1 MTVTRLAASPLL
13 ERIDGFVTEDEAS
26 SLFTLLEGLPLR
38 HDETGHVAEVDALPE
53 LRDLEARVAHAV
65 GITPRVRSVRYRRY
79 EVGEGHPL
87 HADDYMIDGAR
98 LVATAMLVLRAP
110 DEGGATELPFAL
122 PYPVAVTPRACSLVT
137 WRNVTPEGT
146 TLAASSHRGVPV
158 RQGTKSVL
166 LFFVYATLEDL
177 RAADV
182 ARNTLEPHHFPPP
195 EAGPLLACVVDR
207 GLPDETSSLL
217 RDACDARGIVF
228 RPIDA
233 TTFDYGEASLLPHG
247 AMLFRPA
254 ASRAAQH
261 VEDHLARE
269 GVATFY
275 REPDGALFPCVSPHR
290 AHERAGI
297 PQPRA
302 FPVTTTCRDTLTAF
316 VARLGGYPV
325 VLKAPGGE
333 GGVGVLR
340 ADGPEALFGL
350 VDLLVRGQ
358 GTIPWLSAYV
368 PGAMHHRVIVVGD
381 RAVCSYENPVRES
394 DFRSSPSSDPADYT
408 TDVPDGLARVA
419 LAAARAERVF
429 FAGVDVLVHPT
440 GRLYVLEVNFPC
452 YFPHATL
459 VAGIDVAGPM
469 VDFLVTRAKA
479 LASETAATPAGP

>member
-1 MTVTRLAASPLL
+1 MHVTRLAASPAL
-13 ERIDGFVTEDEAS
+13 ERIDGFVTEEEAGA
-26 SLFTLLEGLPLR
+26 LVGLLEGLPLR
-38 HDETGHVAEVDALPE
+38 HDETGHVAEVDELPE
-53 LRDLEARVAHAV
+53 LRDLEARVARAV

-87 HADDYMIDGAR
+87 HADDYTIDGAR

-110 DEGGATELPFAL
+110 YEGGATELPFAL
-122 PYPVAVTPRACSLVT
+122 PYPVALTPRACSLVT
-137 WRNVTPEGT
+137 WRNVSSDGT
-146 TLAASSHRGVPV
+146 TLAASTHRGVPV
-158 RQGTKSVL
+158 RKGTKSVL
-166 LFFVYATLEDL
+166 LFFMYATLEDL
-177 RAADV
+177 RAAD
-182 ARNTLEPHHFPPP
+182 AGHKPSEPRHYSPP
-195 EAGPLLACVVDR
+195 EAGSLLACVVDR

-233 TTFDYGEASLLPHG
+233 TTFDYGEASLLPRG

-275 REPDGALFPCVSPHR
+275 RELSGALFPCVSPYR
-290 AHERAGI
+290 AHEREGL

-302 FPVTTTCRDTLTAF
+302 FPVATTCRDTLTAF

-325 VLKAPGGE
+325 VVKAPGGE

-394 DFRSSPSSDPADYT
+394 DFRSSPSIDPADYT
-408 TDVPDGLARVA
+408 TDVPESLARVA

-429 FAGVDVLVHPT
+429 FAGVDVLVHPS
-440 GRLYVLEVNFPC
+440 GRVYLLEVNFPC

-469 VDFLVTRAKA
+469 VDFLVARAK
-479 LASETAATPAGP
+479 LLVSEPAATLAAP